1 MTYIVGQEQKNGYV
15 LYSMMEGV
23 KDNYLLYQINTIRL
37 TVKYIFKKINKS
49 VQSIKIRTPSISI
62 IILNFN
68 NSKIRIYTKRG
79 PCLRH

>member
-37 TVKYIFKKINKS
+37 TVKYIFKK
-49 VQSIKIRTPSISI
+49 
-62 IILNFN
+62 
-68 NSKIRIYTKRG
+68 
-79 PCLRH
+79 